1 MEDVR
6 PHSATLVN
14 VLSACSRLPALH
26 QGKWIHDYI
35 IRSGLES
42 SVSISNS
49 VVAMYAKCGYVNI
62 AQQLF
67 DLLSQRDLVTWNVI
81 IVGNVQNG
89 HAKEALVL
97 FHQMQLVDTKPNSV
111 MMLSVLPACADL
123 PALQQGNRIHN
134 LIIRNGLEA
143 YVFVMTALVDIY
155 AKCGN
160 IDAAKHLFEKMTRR
174 DVIYWSTMIAGY
186 GMHGLYKDALG
197 IFVQMQQS
205 SLKPDHITFFGVL
218 SACTHAG
225 LVDEGW

>member
-67 DLLSQRDLVTWNVI
+67 DLLSQRDLVIWNVI
-81 IVGNVQNG
+81 IFGNV
-89 HAKEALVL
+89 
-97 FHQMQLVDTKPNSV
+97 
-111 MMLSVLPACADL
+111 
-123 PALQQGNRIHN
+123 
-134 LIIRNGLEA
+134 
-143 YVFVMTALVDIY
+143 
-155 AKCGN
+155 
-160 IDAAKHLFEKMTRR
+160 
-174 DVIYWSTMIAGY
+174 
-186 GMHGLYKDALG
+186 
-197 IFVQMQQS
+197 
-205 SLKPDHITFFGVL
+205 
-218 SACTHAG
+218 
-225 LVDEGW
+225 